1 MVENLSTSDQEI
13 FDDVVERGIADGVN
27 TQEAFNELVDEVIEA
42 HREVGELSDDQDLM
56 GDESAIKMRW
66 PEFQARLNE
75 EIR

>member
-13 FDDVVERGIADGVN
+13 FDDVVERGIADGVT